1 MKMTMHIDEALLERV
16 MKLHDCASKT
26 EAVDFALRELERRN
40 RLRSYATTGLGL
52 TAAELK
58 DAVDPNYDL
67 MATRTA
73 ALKNRHARRRAG
85 R

>member
-26 EAVDFALRELERRN
+26 EAVDLALREMERRN
-40 RLRSYATTGLGL
+40 RLRGYAVAGLGL
-52 TAAELK
+52 STAELK

-73 ALKNRHARRRAG
+73 AIKSRHGRRRSG